1 MALRRALYRETPE
14 NEPTIVF
21 VHGFSTES
29 FIQPETEPYEGAGDR
44 VIHQPM
50 AIVEDGNGC
59 IQTTALHTIKLDP
72 SSATMVAKIK
82 TEKDKKIID
91 PFDRS

>member
-1 MALRRALYRETPE
+1 
-14 NEPTIVF
+14 
-21 VHGFSTES
+21 
-29 FIQPETEPYEGAGDR
+29 
-44 VIHQPM
+44 M